1 MSCSISFLGGVGE
14 IGMNMYVYETEETA
28 IIVDCGVMFADNN
41 FPGIDYV
48 IPDFEYLDKIKH
60 KLKALFITHG
70 HEDHV
75 GAVPFLLR
83 SFNMPVYGGKLS
95 LGILEQKRGA
105 KKVSP
110 DLRSISPRQVVK
122 EGDFTVKFLPV
133 THSISDTYA
142 LYIKCGD
149 FSALHCSDYKIDQ
162 SPAGGEPFNPS
173 DFTALAKEGLTALL
187 VDSTNAT
194 SEGFTQSESSIK
206 DDLKKI
212 FRNAKGRI
220 FFTSF
225 SSNIDRFRQIL
236 DIAREVGRKVVLEG
250 TALDRNI
257 SIAKSLGYI
266 DLPDDLIVGL
276 RASKK
281 LPDDEICYIITGC
294 QGETNSTL
302 YRIAS
307 GERKDLHVREGD
319 LFVISA
325 RVIPGNEKNLINLV
339 NFIYKAGGNVV
350 DIGKNRI
357 HVSGHAS
364 QEEIKLMVNF
374 TRPKY
379 VIPVHGEPVHMI
391 TLKRILKG
399 MGLVAPEN
407 VVLVEDG
414 QKAVFENEEL
424 AKLDD
429 VPHGKVFIDLRG
441 HFVMDEDS
449 VRDRK
454 HLCRDGAVSI
464 VAIRRKSD
472 GTYIFPLTVETAG
485 FELEP
490 EQMTALQDFLLENLG
505 ELVNDDDYDF
515 TDIKGGLSR
524 LTRRFFKKNLDRRP
538 LVIPVVTEI

>member
-14 IGMNMYVYETEETA
+14 IGMNCYVYETENSA
-28 IIVDCGVMFADNN
+28 IIIDCGVMFADNN

-83 SFNMPVYGGKLS
+83 AYNIPVYGGKLS
-95 LGILEQKRGA
+95 LGILEAKRGT
-105 KKVSP
+105 KNVSP
-110 DLRSISPRQVVK
+110 TLRTINPRQVIK
-122 EGDFTVKFLPV
+122 QGDFTVKFLPV

-142 LYIKCGD
+142 LHIKCGD
-149 FSALHCSDYKIDQ
+149 FSALHCSDFKIDQ
-162 SPAGGEPFNPS
+162 SPAGGEPFNPA
-173 DFTALAKEGLTALL
+173 DFTAIGKQGLTALL
-187 VDSTNAT
+187 VDSTNALN
-194 SEGFTQSESSIK
+194 EGFTQSESSIK
-206 DDLKKI
+206 EDLKRV

-225 SSNIDRFRQIL
+225 SSNIDRFKQIL
-236 DIAREVGRKVVLEG
+236 DIARECGRRVVLEG
-250 TALDRNI
+250 AALDRNV

-266 DLPDDLIVGL
+266 NLPEDVMIGL

-281 LPDDEICYIITGC
+281 LADDKVCYIITGC

-302 YRIAS
+302 YRIVS
-307 GERKDLHVREGD
+307 GERKDLSVKEGD

-339 NFIYKAGGNVV
+339 NLIYKSGGKVV
-350 DIGKNRI
+350 DIGKSRI

-364 QEEIKLMVNF
+364 QEEIKLMANF

-391 TLKRILKG
+391 TMKRMLKDTSF
-399 MGLVAPEN
+399 VAPDN
-407 VVLVEDG
+407 IVLVEDG
-414 QKAVFENEEL
+414 QKVVFENDEL
-424 AKLDD
+424 SKIDD

-441 HFVMDEDS
+441 HFAMDEET
-449 VRDRK
+449 VKDRK
-454 HLCRDGAVSI
+454 HLCRDGAVS
-464 VAIRRKSD
+464 VVLLRKKSD
-472 GTYIFPLTVETAG
+472 GQFIIPPVFETAG
-485 FELEP
+485 FELTAEKMIALKDF
-490 EQMTALQDFLLENLG
+490 MTEHLQELLE
-505 ELVNDDDYDF
+505 DDDYDYLEL
-515 TDIKGGLSR
+515 KGGLTR
-524 LTRRFFKKNLDRRP
+524 LTKRFFKKNLDRRP

>member
-14 IGMNMYVYETEETA
+14 IGMNMYVYETENTA

-48 IPDFEYLDKIKH
+48 IPDFEYLDRIKD
-60 KLKALFITHG
+60 KVKALFITHG

-83 SFNMPVYGGKLS
+83 GFNVPVYGGRLS

-110 DLRSISPRQVVK
+110 TLRSVSARQEVT

-133 THSISDTYA
+133 THSIGDTYA

-149 FSALHCSDYKIDQ
+149 FSALHCSDFKIDQ

-173 DFTALAKEGLTALL
+173 DFTALADEGLTALL
-187 VDSTNAT
+187 VDSTNAMN
-194 SEGFTQSESSIK
+194 EGFTQSESSIK
-206 DDLKKI
+206 NDVKKV
-212 FRNAKGRI
+212 FRNATGRI

-236 DIAREVGRKVVLEG
+236 EIARECGRKVVLEG
-250 TALDRNI
+250 TALDRNM
-257 SIAKSLGYI
+257 SIAKSIGYI
-266 DLPDDLIVGL
+266 DLPDDIIIGL
-276 RASKK
+276 RAAKK
-281 LPDDEICYIITGC
+281 LPDDQVCYIITGC

-307 GERKDLHVREGD
+307 GERKDLSVREGD

-339 NFIYKAGGNVV
+339 NHIYKAGGKVV

-379 VIPVHGEPVHMI
+379 VIPVHGEPAHMI
-391 TLKRILKG
+391 TLKRMLKG
-399 MGLVAPEN
+399 MGMVDDDN
-407 VVLVEDG
+407 VVLTEDG
-414 QKAVFENEEL
+414 QQLVFEDTEL
-424 AKLDD
+424 VTKRD

-441 HFVMDEDS
+441 HFAMDEDS
-449 VRDRK
+449 VKDRK
-454 HLCRDGAVSI
+454 HLCRDGAVSVVI
-464 VAIRRKSD
+464 MKRKSD
-472 GTYIFPLTVETAG
+472 GTYIIPPVVETAG

-490 EQMTALQDFLLENLG
+490 DMLTGLQDFLTENLQ
-505 ELVNDDDYDF
+505 ELVEDDDYD
-515 TDIKGGLSR
+515 DLELKGGISR

-538 LVIPVVTEI
+538 LVIPVVAEI

>member
-14 IGMNMYVYETEETA
+14 IGMNMYVYETDNSA
-28 IIVDCGVMFADNN
+28 IIIDCGVMFADNN

-48 IPDFEYLDKIKH
+48 IPDFEYLDRIKH
-60 KLKALFITHG
+60 KLKGLFITHG

-83 SFNMPVYGGKLS
+83 AYDIPVYGGKLS
-95 LGILEQKRGA
+95 LGILEAKRGA
-105 KKVSP
+105 KKIASRLNTVK
-110 DLRSISPRQVVK
+110 PREEIA
-122 EGDFTVKFLPV
+122 EGDFTVQFLPV

-149 FSALHCSDYKIDQ
+149 FSALHCSDFKIDQ

-173 DFTALAKEGLTALL
+173 DFTMLAKEGLTALL
-187 VDSTNAT
+187 VDSTNALN
-194 SEGFTQSESSIK
+194 EGFTQSESSIK
-206 DDLKKI
+206 ENLRKVFK
-212 FRNAKGRI
+212 NAKGRI

-236 DIAREVGRKVVLEG
+236 DIARDCGRRVVLEG
-250 TALDRNI
+250 AALDRNV

-266 DLPDDLIVGL
+266 DLPEDVMVTL
-276 RASKK
+276 RQAKK
-281 LPDDEICYIITGC
+281 LPDNEVCYIITGC

-339 NFIYKAGGNVV
+339 NLIYKAGGNVV

-374 TRPKY
+374 TRPKF

-391 TLKRILKG
+391 TLKRSLRD
-399 MGLVAPEN
+399 MNLVEPEN
-407 VVLVEDG
+407 VLMVEDG
-414 QKAVFENEEL
+414 KKIIFTDNSVE
-424 AKLDD
+424 KIDD
-429 VPHGKVFIDLRG
+429 VPFGKVFIDLRG

-449 VRDRK
+449 VKDRK
-454 HLCRDGAVSI
+454 HLCRDGAVS
-464 VAIRRKSD
+464 VVLMRRKES
-472 GTYIFPLTVETAG
+472 GVFILPPVFETAG
-485 FELEP
+485 FELGNAK
-490 EQMTALQDFLLENLG
+490 TAELQSFLVEHLT
-505 ELVNDDDYDF
+505 ELLQDDDYD
-515 TDIKGGLSR
+515 DLELKGGLSR
-524 LTRRFFKKNLDRRP
+524 LTKRYFKKNLDRRP

>member
-1 MSCSISFLGGVGE
+1 
-14 IGMNMYVYETEETA
+14 MYVYETENSA
-28 IIVDCGVMFADNN
+28 IIIDCGVMFADNN

-48 IPDFEYLDKIKH
+48 IPDFEYLDSIKH
-60 KLKALFITHG
+60 KLKGIFITHG

-83 SFNMPVYGGKLS
+83 AFNLPVYGGRLS
-95 LGILEQKRGA
+95 LGILEAKRGA
-105 KKVSP
+105 KKYAP
-110 DLRSISPRQVVK
+110 DLRTVKPRESVT

-142 LYIKCGD
+142 LHISCEG

-162 SPAGGEPFNPS
+162 SPAGGEPFNPA
-173 DFTALAKEGLTALL
+173 DFTKLAEDGLTALL
-187 VDSTNAT
+187 VDSTNALN
-194 SEGFTQSESSIK
+194 EGFTQSESSVK
-206 DDLKKI
+206 SDLKKV
-212 FRNAKGRI
+212 FKNASGRI

-236 DIAREVGRKVVLEG
+236 DIARECGRKIVLEG
-250 TALDRNI
+250 AALDRNV

-266 DLPDDLIVGL
+266 DLPEDLVIGL

-281 LPDDEICYIITGC
+281 LPDSEVCYIITGC

-307 GERKDLHVREGD
+307 GERKDLSVREGD

-339 NFIYKAGGNVV
+339 NLIYKSGGNVV
-350 DIGKNRI
+350 DIGKSRI

-379 VIPVHGEPVHMI
+379 VIPVHGESVHMI
-391 TLKRILKG
+391 TLKRMLKDTG
-399 MGLVAPEN
+399 MVEPDN
-407 VVLVEDG
+407 VVLTEDG
-414 QKAVFENEEL
+414 QKLSFADG
-424 AKLDD
+424 KLTGTDE

-449 VRDRK
+449 VKDRK
-454 HLCRDGAVSI
+454 HLCRDGAVS
-464 VAIRRKSD
+464 VVLMRRK
-472 GTYIFPLTVETAG
+472 GGAFILPPVIETAG
-485 FELEP
+485 FVLEP
-490 EQMTALQDFLLENLG
+490 EKMQALQDFLAENI
-505 ELVNDDDYDF
+505 EEIFMEDDYDYL
-515 TDIKGGLSR
+515 DLKGGLSR

>member
-14 IGMNMYVYETEETA
+14 IGMNMYVYESENSA

-48 IPDFEYLDKIKH
+48 IPDFEYLDSIKDKIKG
-60 KLKALFITHG
+60 LFITHG

-83 SFNMPVYGGKLS
+83 SFDIPVYGGKLS
-95 LGILEQKRGA
+95 LGILEAKRGA
-105 KKVSP
+105 KKVDP
-110 DLRSISPRQVVK
+110 DLRPVRAREEIT

-149 FSALHCSDYKIDQ
+149 FSALHCSDFKIDQ

-173 DFTALAKEGLTALL
+173 DFTELAGENLTALL
-187 VDSTNAT
+187 VDSTNALN
-194 SEGFTQSESSIK
+194 EGFTESESSIK
-206 DDLKKI
+206 EDVKKV
-212 FRNAKGRI
+212 FKNAKGRI

-225 SSNIDRFRQIL
+225 SSNIDRFRQVF
-236 DIAREVGRKVVLEG
+236 DIARECGRKVVLEG
-250 TALDRNI
+250 TALDRNV

-266 DLPDDLIVGL
+266 DLPEDIVVTL
-276 RASKK
+276 AKAKK
-281 LPDDEICYIITGC
+281 LPDSEVCYIITGC

-307 GERKDLHVREGD
+307 GERKDLSVKEGD

-325 RVIPGNEKNLINLV
+325 RVIPGNEKNLINLI
-339 NFIYKAGGNVV
+339 NLIYKSGGKVV

-391 TLKRILKG
+391 TLKRKLKD
-399 MGLVAPEN
+399 MGIVKQEN

-414 QKAVFENEEL
+414 QKTIFEDNEL
-424 AKLDD
+424 AKIDD

-441 HFVMDEDS
+441 HFAMDEES

-454 HLCRDGAVSI
+454 HLCRDGAVSVVLI
-464 VAIRRKSD
+464 RKSD
-472 GTYIFPLTVETAG
+472 GTYILPPVFETAG
-485 FELEP
+485 FDLTTDKLSEL
-490 EQMTALQDFLLENLG
+490 QTFLVDNLT
-505 ELVNDDDYDF
+505 EIINDDDYD
-515 TDIKGGLSR
+515 DLDLKGGLSR

>member
-14 IGMNMYVYETEETA
+14 IGMNMYVYETENSA
-28 IIVDCGVMFADNN
+28 IIIDCGVMFADNN

-48 IPDFEYLDKIKH
+48 IPDFEYLDSIKH
-60 KLKALFITHG
+60 KLKGLFITHG

-83 SFNMPVYGGKLS
+83 AYNIPVYGGKLS
-95 LGILEQKRGA
+95 LGILEAKRGA
-105 KKVSP
+105 KKVGP
-110 DLRSISPRQVVK
+110 DLRTVKPRQSIT
-122 EGDFTVKFLPV
+122 EGDFTVQFLPV

-142 LYIKCGD
+142 LYVRCGD
-149 FSALHCSDYKIDQ
+149 FSALHCSDFKIDQ
-162 SPAGGEPFNPS
+162 SPAGGEPFNPA
-173 DFTALAKEGLTALL
+173 DFTKLASKGLTALL
-187 VDSTNAT
+187 IDSTNAQN
-194 SEGFTQSESSIK
+194 EGFTQSESSIK
-206 DDLKKI
+206 NDLSRV
-212 FRNAKGRI
+212 FRTAKGRI

-236 DIAREVGRKVVLEG
+236 DIARDCGRKVVLEG
-250 TALDRNI
+250 SALDRNV

-266 DLPDDLIVGL
+266 ELPDDVMVTL
-276 RASKK
+276 RQSKK
-281 LPDDEICYIITGC
+281 LPDNEVCYIITGC

-307 GERKDLHVREGD
+307 GERKDLSIKEGD

-325 RVIPGNEKNLINLV
+325 RVIPGNEKNLINLI
-339 NFIYKAGGNVV
+339 NFIYKSGGKVV
-350 DIGKNRI
+350 DIGKTRV

-391 TLKRILKG
+391 TLKRMLKDTEF
-399 MGLVAPEN
+399 VPQDK
-407 VVLVEDG
+407 VLMVEDG
-414 QKAVFENEEL
+414 QQVTFDEGEVSRIS
-424 AKLDD
+424 D
-429 VPHGKVFIDLRG
+429 VPNGKVFIDLRG

-449 VRDRK
+449 VKDRK
-454 HLCRDGAVSI
+454 HLCRDGAVS
-464 VAIRRKSD
+464 VVLMRRKTD
-472 GTYIFPLTVETAG
+472 GTFILPPAIETAG
-485 FELEP
+485 FTLE
-490 EQMTALQDFLLENLG
+490 QDKTDMLRDFLAENIH
-505 ELVNDDDYDF
+505 EIFMEDDYDYLEL
-515 TDIKGGLSR
+515 KGGLSR

>member
-1 MSCSISFLGGVGE
+1 MNCSISFLGGVGE
-14 IGMNMYVYETEETA
+14 IGMNMYVYETDETA

-41 FPGIDYV
+41 LPGIDYV
-48 IPDFEYLDKIKH
+48 IPDFEYLDSIKD
-60 KLKALFITHG
+60 KLKAVFITHG

-83 SFNMPVYGGKLS
+83 AYNLPVYGGRLS

-105 KKVSP
+105 KKVGP
-110 DLRSISPRQVVK
+110 DLRPVRSRQEIT

-142 LYIKCGD
+142 LYVKCGD

-162 SPAGGEPFNPS
+162 SPAGGEPFNPA
-173 DFTALAKEGLTALL
+173 DFTALARENLTALL
-187 VDSTNAT
+187 VDSTNAMN
-194 SEGFTQSESSIK
+194 EGFTQSESSIK
-206 DDLKKI
+206 ADLKKV
-212 FRNAKGRI
+212 FKNATGRI

-236 DIAREVGRKVVLEG
+236 DIARDCGRKVVLEG
-250 TALDRNI
+250 TALDRNV

-266 DLPDDLIVGL
+266 DLPDDLIVTL
-276 RASKK
+276 RAAKK
-281 LPDDEICYIITGC
+281 LPDNQVCYIITGC

-307 GERKDLHVREGD
+307 GERKDLSIREGD

-339 NFIYKAGGNVV
+339 NLIYKAGGKVV
-350 DIGKNRI
+350 DIGKSRI

-379 VIPVHGEPVHMI
+379 VIPVHGEPAHMI
-391 TLKRILKG
+391 TLKRMLKDTEF
-399 MGLVAPEN
+399 VAQDN
-407 VVLVEDG
+407 IVLVEDG
-414 QKAVFENEEL
+414 KKAIFEENVL
-424 AKLDD
+424 TKTRD

-449 VRDRK
+449 VKDRK
-454 HLCRDGAVSI
+454 HMCRDGAVSVVI
-464 VAIRRKSD
+464 LKKPD
-472 GTYIFPLTVETAG
+472 GTYILPPFVETAG
-485 FELEP
+485 FDLEKD
-490 EQMTALQDFLLENLG
+490 QMMNLQDFLSSHLH
-505 ELVNDDDYDF
+505 ELVNDDDYDYL
-515 TDIKGGLSR
+515 DLKGGLSR

>member
-14 IGMNMYVYETEETA
+14 IGMNMYVYETENSA
-28 IIVDCGVMFADNN
+28 IIIDCGVMFADNN

-48 IPDFEYLDKIKH
+48 IPDFEYLDSIKH
-60 KLKALFITHG
+60 KLKGIFITHG

-83 SFNMPVYGGKLS
+83 AFNLPVYGGRLS
-95 LGILEQKRGA
+95 LGILEAKRGA
-105 KKVSP
+105 KKYAP
-110 DLRSISPRQVVK
+110 DLRTVKPRESVT

-142 LYIKCGD
+142 LHISCEG

-162 SPAGGEPFNPS
+162 SPAGGEPFNPA
-173 DFTALAKEGLTALL
+173 DFTKLAEDGLTALL
-187 VDSTNAT
+187 VDSTNALN
-194 SEGFTQSESSIK
+194 EGFTQSESSVK
-206 DDLKKI
+206 SDLKKV
-212 FRNAKGRI
+212 FKNASGRI

-236 DIAREVGRKVVLEG
+236 DIARECGRKIVLEG
-250 TALDRNI
+250 AALDRNV

-266 DLPDDLIVGL
+266 DLPEDLVIGL

-281 LPDDEICYIITGC
+281 LPDSEVCYIITGC

-307 GERKDLHVREGD
+307 GERKDLSVREGD

-339 NFIYKAGGNVV
+339 NLIYRSGGNVV
-350 DIGKNRI
+350 DIGKSRI

-364 QEEIKLMVNF
+364 QEEIKLMVNL

-379 VIPVHGEPVHMI
+379 VIPVHGESVHMI
-391 TLKRILKG
+391 TLKRMLKDTG
-399 MGLVAPEN
+399 MVEPDN
-407 VVLVEDG
+407 VVLTEDG
-414 QKAVFENEEL
+414 QKLSFADG
-424 AKLDD
+424 KLTGTDE

-449 VRDRK
+449 VKDRK
-454 HLCRDGAVSI
+454 HLCRDGAVS
-464 VAIRRKSD
+464 VVLMRRK
-472 GTYIFPLTVETAG
+472 GGAFILPPVIETAG
-485 FELEP
+485 FVLEP
-490 EQMTALQDFLLENLG
+490 EKMQALQDFLAENI
-505 ELVNDDDYDF
+505 EEIFMEDDYDYL
-515 TDIKGGLSR
+515 DLKGGLSR

>member
-14 IGMNMYVYETEETA
+14 IGMNMYVYETDESA
-28 IIVDCGVMFADNN
+28 IIIDCGVMFADNN

-48 IPDFEYLDKIKH
+48 IPDFEYLDSIKH
-60 KLKALFITHG
+60 KLKGLFITHG

-83 SFNMPVYGGKLS
+83 SFDMPVYGGKLS
-95 LGILEQKRGA
+95 LGILEAKRGA
-105 KKVSP
+105 KKIAP
-110 DLRSISPRQVVK
+110 NLNTIRPRQEIT
-122 EGDFTVKFLPV
+122 EGDFTVRFLPV

-149 FSALHCSDYKIDQ
+149 FKALHCSDFKIDQ

-173 DFTALAKEGLTALL
+173 DFTKLADENLTALL

-206 DDLKKI
+206 ENLRKV

-220 FFTSF
+220 FFTTF

-236 DIAREVGRKVVLEG
+236 DIAKDCGRKVVLEG
-250 TALDRNI
+250 AALDRNV

-266 DLPDDLIVGL
+266 ELPEEQVITL
-276 RASKK
+276 RQAKK
-281 LPDDEICYIITGC
+281 LPDEEVCYIITGC

-307 GERKDLHVREGD
+307 GERKDLSVKEGD

-339 NFIYKAGGNVV
+339 NHIYKAGGKVV

-374 TRPKY
+374 TRPQY

-391 TLKRILKG
+391 TLKRMLKDMNLVQPSDIL
-399 MGLVAPEN
+399 
-407 VVLVEDG
+407 LVEDG
-414 QKAVFENEEL
+414 N
-424 AKLDD
+424 KLTFSDDGVSTGD
-429 VPHGKVFIDLRG
+429 VPFGKVFIDLRG
-441 HFVMDEDS
+441 HFHMDEDS

-454 HLCRDGAVSI
+454 HLCRDGAVS
-464 VAIRRKSD
+464 VVLMRRKAD
-472 GTYIFPLTVETAG
+472 GTYILPPVFETAG
-485 FELEP
+485 FTLENA
-490 EQMTALQDFLLENLG
+490 QTAELQDFLVEHLTNL
-505 ELVNDDDYDF
+505 LKDDDYD
-515 TDIKGGLSR
+515 DMDLKGGLSR
-524 LTRRFFKKNLDRRP
+524 LTKRYFKKNLDRRP
-538 LVIPVVTEI
+538 LVIPVVTEV

>member
-14 IGMNMYVYETEETA
+14 IGMNMYVYETEDTA
-28 IIVDCGVMFADNN
+28 IIIDCGVMFADNS

-48 IPDFEYLDKIKH
+48 IPDFEYLDSIKH

-83 SFNMPVYGGKLS
+83 AFNLPVYGGRLS
-95 LGILEQKRGA
+95 LGILEAKRGT
-105 KKVSP
+105 KKISP
-110 DLRSISPRQVVK
+110 SLRPIKPRQVVK
-122 EGDFTVKFLPV
+122 EGDFSVKFLPV

-149 FSALHCSDYKIDQ
+149 FSALHCSDFKIDQ
-162 SPAGGEPFNPS
+162 TPAGGEAFNPA
-173 DFTALAKEGLTALL
+173 DFTSLGLKNLTALL
-187 VDSTNAT
+187 VDSTNAMN
-194 SEGFTQSESSIK
+194 EGFTQSESSIK
-206 DDLKKI
+206 EDLKKV
-212 FRNAKGRI
+212 FRNASGRI

-236 DIAREVGRKVVLEG
+236 DIAQECGRKVVLEG
-250 TALDRNI
+250 AALDRNV

-266 DLPDDLIVGL
+266 DLPEDLMIGL

-281 LPDDEICYIITGC
+281 LPDNEVVYIITGC

-307 GERKDLHVREGD
+307 GDRKDLSVKEGD

-339 NFIYKAGGNVV
+339 NLVYKSGGKVV

-391 TLKRILKG
+391 TLKRVLKQ
-399 MGLVAPEN
+399 MSFIAPEN
-407 VVLVEDG
+407 ILMVEDG
-414 QKAVFENEEL
+414 KKAVFENEEIQ
-424 AKLDD
+424 KLED

-454 HLCRDGAVSI
+454 HLCRDGAVS
-464 VAIRRKSD
+464 VVLLRKKSD
-472 GTYIFPLTVETAG
+472 GQYIIPPVFETAG
-485 FELEP
+485 FVLEP
-490 EQMTALQDFLLENLG
+490 VQAQELQTFVADNLLDIIQ
-505 ELVNDDDYDF
+505 DDDYDYVEL
-515 TDIKGGLSR
+515 KGGLSR